1 MDVSYYNP
9 NAMGHEGE
17 STWEGYYTS
26 INIIQAMASPVF
38 LSTRKEKGMDAP
50 GPARP
55 WQPHEI
61 VIS

>member
-17 STWEGYYTS
+17 SIWEGYYAS

-38 LSTRKEKGMDAP
+38 LGTREKGMDAP
-50 GPARP
+50 RPARL

-61 VIS
+61 VVS